1 MNKRGNL
8 ITYDLEGRIFSQTGE
23 IYSDSENTILPHTYP
38 VGIPYI
44 ELPFGAMRY
53 EEQRLIKINVTTE
66 PHTPI
71 FVPIVRELTDAEKLA
86 EAEAKLR
93 AAGLLE

>member
-44 ELPFGAMRY
+44 ELNYGDMKY
-53 EEQRLIKINVTTE
+53 EIQRLVSVNVNTD
-66 PHTPI
+66 PHTPV
-71 FVPIVRELTDAEKLA
+71 FEPIIREKTDAEKLA
-86 EAEAKLR
+86 DAEEKLR
-93 AAGLLE
+93 QAGLL